1 MWIKHQLEPFE
12 HVDLIN
18 EARSD
23 WQPNK
28 TGVVTKSVDILNVG
42 IRPTKSYGFI
52 CYDEDSDTVSLIAAD
67 SIEEMAEALSIDP
80 EMIESIWNLKVGETD
95 RDIIN
100 SATTIR
106 IW

>member
-1 MWIKHQLEPFE
+1 MK
-12 HVDLIN
+12 DLKDIVNENVIN

-28 TGVVTKSVDILNVG
+28 SGVVTKGIDILNVG

-67 SIEEMAEALSIDP
+67 SMEEMAEALSIDP
-80 EMIESIWNLKVGETD
+80 ELIENIWDLRVGGVD